1 MMYPIYHSEFVAYA
15 AVNDAHWHCPP
26 HAHECY
32 ELLYVLDGCCRI
44 VTNGGTHIAR
54 PNSLVVYRPFQWHE
68 EFNLTRAYA
77 VICLR
82 LPGEFIA
89 EHQVP
94 LPDASIL
101 PTVTDLPPNDGYRAL
116 FDSIVAEYQ
125 RCDAYS
131 TAMIGTLLFQFAVL
145 LRRAL
150 GMRDVLTDGATPAQ
164 MRELRNLLD
173 QHITSTMSIR
183 DLARQAH
190 MSESH
195 FSHQVKTLLGVAP
208 KQYVREQRITRAI
221 DLLCTS
227 DLNVEEIAAQLG
239 YDAPTSFF
247 RAFKRAT
254 GRTPGSFRR
263 VSARSSG

>member
-1 MMYPIYHSEFVAYA
+1 V
-15 AVNDAHWHCPP
+15 
-26 HAHECY
+26 
-32 ELLYVLDGCCRI
+32 
-44 VTNGGTHIAR
+44 
-54 PNSLVVYRPFQWHE
+54 PF
-68 EFNLTRAYA
+68 
-77 VICLR
+77 
-82 LPGEFIA
+82 
-89 EHQVP
+89 
-94 LPDASIL
+94 PDASVL
-101 PTVTDLPPNDGYRAL
+101 PTVTDLPPSASYRAL
-116 FDSIVAEYQ
+116 LDQIVAEYQ
-125 RCDAYS
+125 RRDAFS
-131 TAMIGTLLFQFAVL
+131 DAMIGTYLFQFAVL

-150 GMRDVLTDGATPAQ
+150 GAHEALGGGATPAQ

-173 QHITSTMSIR
+173 QHITSTTSIR

-227 DLNVEEIAAQLG
+227 DLSVEEIATLLG

-263 VSARSSG
+263 MPSRSYG